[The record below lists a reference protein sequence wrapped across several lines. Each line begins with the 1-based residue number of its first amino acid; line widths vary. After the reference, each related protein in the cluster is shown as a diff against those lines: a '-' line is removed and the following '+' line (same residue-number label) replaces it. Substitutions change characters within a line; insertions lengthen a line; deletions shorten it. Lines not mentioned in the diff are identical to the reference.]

1 MLVVTCPDV
10 RTAESIARR
19 LVEERLVACG
29 NVTTPVTSIYRWKGK
44 VQRDSEAIL
53 LLKTRRSLIRD
64 STRRVRSL
72 HPYELPEII
81 AIPNYRGPA
90 GLSGVG
96 RAGDEAADEGPP
108 MTADACACDAL

>member
-1 MLVVTCPDV
+1 MEYAMLLVTCPNARV
-10 RTAESIARR
+10 AESIARR
-19 LVEERLVACG
+19 MVGFRLAACG
-29 NVTTPVTSIYRWKGK
+29 NVTRPMTSIYRWKGK

-81 AIPNYRGPA
+81 AIPIIG
-90 GLSGVG
+90 GLPDYLSWVG
-96 RAGDEAADEGPP
+96 RETRPP
-108 MTADACACDAL
+108 TRVRR